1 MRTTLARR
9 AYSGTLGL
17 LSAAIAALAYLLAQP
32 GGHART
38 PEPVA
43 PDNTLDVVQPVGV
56 EPPSPDFAWF
66 LRPRLGSEL
75 LPRETLPDTIAVAPP
90 PREQRLPPLEGSA
103 IGAVV
108 LANGGRLPATGA
120 ELRRALDRLGDFV
133 QLPVA
138 FSAVA
143 LDSGLVRPRVVM
155 TPHPKALADAP
166 PDGLN
171 LVGRLFLAA
180 NTATDERSETPYVTS
195 VEFISWNSRRA
206 RFDFGV
212 IEGMGGRPELKL
224 LDGARCF
231 SCHKTRAPIL
241 GVAPWSNT
249 AHDPTV
255 QKALRERFGVEIPGG
270 KSDGS
275 KVEGKRPEDID
286 GLSLFT
292 PRASEVDTAVRLAGG
307 MLRDREVFRAL
318 SRSWT
323 GRLMFA
329 RLLLALAR
337 PGPLAEAD
345 AQLEAVAA
353 RTDLNQFASA
363 AAAIYQS
370 APSTRLVDF
379 DPSNSFNGPFIGP
392 PGPTP
397 NPFAWQGVSGPW
409 RGGNVNL
416 VASYESERAKGNHGM
431 SSDQFPSNP
440 KAFVRPTAPK
450 TFTGVAGASV
460 LARTIGLTDPD
471 RRFLVEA
478 LARASATTAR
488 RPAGPVLPG
497 TLAAKVFAGPSFAD
511 VRAGGELPDRDDF
524 KDRFVAGL
532 TEVLER
538 YGSSREL
545 PTPRETYTSG
555 PRRGPAESA
564 EVELVPTTACLRCHD
579 VRTPGRKSEFNP
591 IPQLAFD
598 PFDRAGREAWVKSAD
613 SRTREAVLGRMLRR
627 VGTDRDMPPTDA
639 AEYTL
644 FRANDPAAFDAVS
657 AFLEAELR
665 KAKSP

>member
-9 AYSGTLGL
+9 AYSGAIGV
-17 LSAAIAALAYLLAQP
+17 LSAGIAVVVYLLAQP
-32 GGHART
+32 GGHVRT
-38 PEPVA
+38 PEPIT
-43 PDNTLDVVQPVGV
+43 PDSVPRDTPPNGV
-56 EPPSPDFAWF
+56 EQPPADFARY

-75 LPRETLPDTIAVAPP
+75 LPRETFLDTIAVAPP
-90 PREQRLPPLEGSA
+90 PREKRLPSLEGSA
-103 IGAVV
+103 ISAVIR
-108 LANGGRLPATGA
+108 ANGGRLPATGA
-120 ELRRALDRLGDFV
+120 ELRQALDRLGDFV
-133 QLPVA
+133 QLPVS

-155 TPHPKALADAP
+155 TPHPKAFADAP
-166 PDGLN
+166 PDRLN

-180 NTATDERSETPYVTS
+180 NTATDGRSWTPHVTS
-195 VEFISWNSRRA
+195 VEFISWNSRRT

-212 IEGMGGRPELKL
+212 IDGMGGTPELKL

-231 SCHKTRAPIL
+231 SCHKTRGPIL
-241 GVAPWSNT
+241 GVAPWTNT

-255 QKALRERFGVEIPGG
+255 QKALRVRFGVEIPGG
-270 KSDGS
+270 KPDGS
-275 KVEGKRPEDID
+275 NVEGKRPEDID

-292 PRASEVDTAVRLAGG
+292 PRAAEVDTAVRLAGG

-318 SRSWT
+318 NRSWA

-329 RLLLALAR
+329 RTLLALTR
-337 PGPLAEAD
+337 PGTLAEAD

-353 RTDLNQFASA
+353 QTDLNQFASA
-363 AAAIYQS
+363 AATIYKS

-379 DPSNSFNGPFIGP
+379 DPSNSFNGP
-392 PGPTP
+392 PGPNP

-409 RGGNVNL
+409 RGGSVNL
-416 VASYESERAKGNHGM
+416 VASYDSERAQGNHGM
-431 SSDQFPSNP
+431 SSDQLPSNP
-440 KAFVRPTAPK
+440 KAFERPPAPK

-471 RRFLVEA
+471 RRFLVDA

-488 RPAGPVLPG
+488 RPEGQVLPG

-532 TEVLER
+532 TEVLAR
-538 YGSSREL
+538 YGPSREF
-545 PTPRETYTSG
+545 PAPRESYTSG
-555 PRRGPAESA
+555 PRRGPAEAA
-564 EVELVPTTACLRCHD
+564 EVERVPTTACLRCHD
-579 VRTPGRKSEFNP
+579 VRTPGRASEFNP

-598 PFDRAGREAWVKSAD
+598 PLDKAGREAWVRSAD
-613 SRTREAVLGRMLRR
+613 AKTREVVLGRMLRR

-644 FRANDPAAFDAVS
+644 FRANDPAAFDAVT

-665 KAKSP
+665 KATGQ